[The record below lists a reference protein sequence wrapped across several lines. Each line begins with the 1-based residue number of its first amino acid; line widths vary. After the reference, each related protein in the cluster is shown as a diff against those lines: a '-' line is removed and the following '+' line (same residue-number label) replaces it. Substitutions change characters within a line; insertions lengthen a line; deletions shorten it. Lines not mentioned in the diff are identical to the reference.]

1 MNSDHVVLPANYSRN
16 SSVYLGLDD
25 MGHGCYNDTT
35 SQISY
40 GSHLNRDF
48 GDTGSHRA
56 SESFAVHSGC
66 GDGEDDR
73 SNEDHDGGCS
83 ENHKVRALTCF
94 FN

>member
-1 MNSDHVVLPANYSRN
+1 MVLPANYSRN

-25 MGHGCYNDTT
+25 MAHGCYNDTT

-83 ENHKVRALTCF
+83 ETHKVRAPTCF